1 MLFVFCCFF
10 LRFQEIEDFEQEPDD
25 DEDSEDAWTDTVKEL
40 TAKVLEQEETIATLI
55 KRQKQM
61 EKRQL
66 ELLEMLDEDLDDDLD
81 DVEGGVEVQ

>member
-1 MLFVFCCFF
+1 LLFVFCCFF